1 MDEIENKVK
10 SIIGKQLGIKIED
23 IHNESR
29 FVHDI
34 KGDSLDTVEI
44 LLTIEDEFDIEVD
57 EQTAESVETVQMV
70 IDFVKSLQKTSSS

>member
-1 MDEIENKVK
+1 MDEIENKIK

-70 IDFVKSLQKTSSS
+70 IDFVKSLQKIS

>member
-44 LLTIEDEFDIEVD
+44 LLTIEDEIDIEVD

-70 IDFVKSLQKTSSS
+70 IDFVKSLQKTS

>member
-70 IDFVKSLQKTSSS
+70 IDFVKSLQKTS

>member
-1 MDEIENKVK
+1 MDEIENKIK

-44 LLTIEDEFDIEVD
+44 LLTIEDEFGIEVD

-70 IDFVKSLQKTSSS
+70 IDFVKSLQKTS

>member
-44 LLTIEDEFDIEVD
+44 LLTIEDEFNIEVD

-70 IDFVKSLQKTSSS
+70 IDFVKSLQKIS

>member
-1 MDEIENKVK
+1 MDEIENKIK

-44 LLTIEDEFDIEVD
+44 LLTIEDEFNIEVD

-70 IDFVKSLQKTSSS
+70 IDFVKSLQKIS

>member
-44 LLTIEDEFDIEVD
+44 LLTIEDEFGIEVD

-70 IDFVKSLQKTSSS
+70 IDFVKSLQKTS

>member
-1 MDEIENKVK
+1 MDEIENKIK

-70 IDFVKSLQKTSSS
+70 IDFVKSLQKTG

>member
-44 LLTIEDEFDIEVD
+44 LLTIEDEFNIEVD

-70 IDFVKSLQKTSSS
+70 IDFVKSLQKTG

>member
-1 MDEIENKVK
+1 MDEIENKIK

-44 LLTIEDEFDIEVD
+44 LLTIEDEFGIEVD

-70 IDFVKSLQKTSSS
+70 IDFVKSLQNTS